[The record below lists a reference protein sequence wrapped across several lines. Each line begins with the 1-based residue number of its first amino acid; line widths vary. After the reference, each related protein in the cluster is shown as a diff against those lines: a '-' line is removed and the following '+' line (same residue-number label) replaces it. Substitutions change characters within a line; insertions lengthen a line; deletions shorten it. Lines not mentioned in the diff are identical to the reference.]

1 MYKNIVSNVVS
12 SVDFAKF
19 ASRACIGDETTING
33 ITVTC
38 DCVYPSVDKCVNA
51 QVVANSNF
59 PSFYFRA
66 SNMSEKHFEII
77 DF

>member
-12 SVDFAKF
+12 SVAFVKF
-19 ASRACIGDETTING
+19 AQSACIGDEITVNG

-38 DCVYPSVDKCVNA
+38 DCIYPSLDKCVNA
-51 QVVANSNF
+51 QVVASSNF
-59 PSFYFRA
+59 PTFYFRA
-66 SNMSEKHFEII
+66 SSASEKHFEII